1 MQSCCYFGSVES
13 EVQGISPGSGCC
25 VHEDEEP
32 ASTKT
37 KNQKN
42 SSYYNTIQTVKGK
55 GSSPLELRAFQ
66 NCLQDLDSV
75 GFVVNT
81 VATDRNKQ
89 VAKWIRTER
98 PEIVHKYYPW
108 HFSKNIKSKLRPL
121 AKRKACKIIQEWIKP
136 IGNHLFWC
144 TENCGEDPEKLKQMW
159 KSLLHHICNK
169 HKFTKTYPKYS
180 ACLHKT
186 FSKEKVRKTKWIK
199 KYSPTYNVIEK
210 VIFTSKS

>member
-1 MQSCCYFGSVES
+1 MLGDGRFD
-13 EVQGISPGSGCC
+13 SPGKAAKYCTYTCQS
-25 VHEDEEP
+25 P
-32 ASTKT
+32 STKKIVAT
-37 KNQKN
+37 
-42 SSYYNTIQTVKGK
+42 NTIQTDKGK
-55 GSSPLELRAFQ
+55 GSSPLEMGAFQ

-98 PEIVHKYYPW
+98 PEIVHKYDPW

-144 TENCGEDPEKLKQMW
+144 AENCGEDPEKLKQMW

-169 HKFTKTYPKYS
+169 HKFTKTYPKYP
-180 ACLHKT
+180 ACLHKR
-186 FSKEKVRKTKWIK
+186 SAK
-199 KYSPTYNVIEK
+199 KKSAKQNGLKSIVLLTMLLK
-210 VIFTSKS
+210 RSFWTIFFLRIWHI

>member
-1 MQSCCYFGSVES
+1 MKKPLEFTGLHFVNSNTFYNIQRTLILPTINHQFQQCMAIAREKSQNDKVVLGDGRFD
-13 EVQGISPGSGCC
+13 SPGKAAKYCTYTCQS
-25 VHEDEEP
+25 P
-32 ASTKT
+32 STKKIVAT
-37 KNQKN
+37 
-42 SSYYNTIQTVKGK
+42 NTIQTVKGK

-89 VAKWIRTER
+89 VAKLIRTEHT
-98 PEIVHKYYPW
+98 EIVHNYDPW

-144 TENCGEDPEKLKQMW
+144 AETVEK
-159 KSLLHHICNK
+159 I
-169 HKFTKTYPKYS
+169 PK
-180 ACLHKT
+180 
-186 FSKEKVRKTKWIK
+186 
-199 KYSPTYNVIEK
+199 N
-210 VIFTSKS
+210 